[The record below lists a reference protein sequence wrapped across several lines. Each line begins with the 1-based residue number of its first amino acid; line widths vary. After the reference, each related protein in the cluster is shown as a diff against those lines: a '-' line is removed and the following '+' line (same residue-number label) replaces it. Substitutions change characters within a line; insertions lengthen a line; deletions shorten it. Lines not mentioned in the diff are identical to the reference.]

1 MCAVPVVVLF
11 GLLAATGYALG
22 TVLQQKVALQAEE
35 AVTGLRFLVQ
45 LFRRPVWLL
54 GGVVMAVGW
63 VCQAVAL
70 HLGSLVLVQSLVTL
84 SLVISLPFGVWL
96 TAQRITRSVWLGASA
111 LVAGIVLVLS
121 VGSPQSGT
129 RTPGTRD
136 WWIASCVSLGLA
148 LLLARI
154 GARRAGAVRALA
166 YGAGAGLGYG
176 LATAV
181 TKVFTDVLGG
191 GLAAVVG
198 GWEVYLMAAAATVGL
213 VLNQSALRTGA
224 LAPAMAATNAM
235 TLLACIVLGI
245 TVFGESFGPGTGHLA
260 AVLAGLALALLGIVL
275 LAGAPASATRKQAI
289 DEPAYVCNREADS

>member
-1 MCAVPVVVLF
+1 VSACPVVILC

-22 TVLQQKVALQAEE
+22 TVLQQRGTLQAEQG
-35 AVTGLRFLVQ
+35 VTGLRFLVQ

-63 VCQAVAL
+63 VFQAVAL
-70 HLGSLVLVQSLVTL
+70 HLGSLMLVQSLITL
-84 SLVISLPFGVWL
+84 NLVIALPFGAWL
-96 TAQRITRSVWLGASA
+96 TAQRITRPVWAGAAA
-111 LVAGIVLVLS
+111 LVVGIVLFLS
-121 VGSPQSGT
+121 LGSPQSGT
-129 RTPGTRD
+129 GTPGARD
-136 WWIASCVSLGLA
+136 WWIASCVTVGLA

-191 GLAAVVG
+191 GLLAILG
-198 GWEVYLMAAAATVGL
+198 SWEVYVLLGAGVIGL

-224 LAPAMAATNAM
+224 LAPAMAATNAT
-235 TLLACIVLGI
+235 TLLACVVLGL
-245 TVFGESFGPGTGHLA
+245 TVFDESIREGTGHLA

-275 LAGAPASATRKQAI
+275 LAAAPAPQPSGPSVGAPPPVPTR
-289 DEPAYVCNREADS
+289 P